1 MHPRASPAP
10 SDDLFRRVEYFSCPQ
25 DCGIFV
31 LASKLS
37 PPTSGPSRPS
47 SVASSV
53 RSHTSMGL
61 HAPSGRETPG
71 FERPAARPASVTPGK
86 IRTVSSAIRGAGGFK
101 LKEAPGLSEDRP
113 TKTLLGNSTS
123 SNAAIAA
130 SKITAGSRAS
140 KYVGM
145 TAKQLEATRTGGL
158 NASVR
163 GLNASTMTP
172 KASRVSMGLATPARS
187 GRPSL
192 GGSLATP
199 RARPRQSTANEI
211 MPPPPSPGKIT
222 LAMKAHQAQ
231 LEEEIR
237 ELKARNAELEVELQG
252 FNSANP
258 ADDVGALNAQLERT
272 KEEAATLRQE
282 LSNAQID
289 STTATDRVNEMHGNE
304 LRLKEE
310 LGEKIR
316 ELAQLQKEMKLAVER
331 AASELEAGMEAK
343 RAEVQEMLERAER
356 AEREIDEQNA
366 LVEQLTD
373 AGHVSLPFE
382 IDYHLR
388 ASGSH

>member
-1 MHPRASPAP
+1 M
-10 SDDLFRRVEYFSCPQ
+10 
-25 DCGIFV
+25 

-86 IRTVSSAIRGAGGFK
+86 VRTVSSVIRGAGGFK

-145 TAKQLEATRTGGL
+145 TAKQLEANRTGSL

-163 GLNASTMTP
+163 GLSASTTMTP
-172 KASRVSMGLATPARS
+172 KASRVSMGMATPARS

-199 RARPRQSTANEI
+199 RARPRQSNANEI

-252 FNSANP
+252 FSSANP
-258 ADDVGALNAQLERT
+258 SDDIGALNAQLERA
-272 KEEAATLRQE
+272 KDEAATLRQE

-310 LGEKIR
+310 LGEKNK
-316 ELAQLQKEMKLAVER
+316 ELVQLQKEMKLAAER
-331 AASELEAGMEAK
+331 AASELDAGMEAK
-343 RAEVQEMLERAER
+343 RAELQEMLERAER

-373 AGHVSLPFE
+373 AGHVSLSAFW
-382 IDYHLR
+382 LR
-388 ASGSH
+388 MSPTRL